1 GDSALPIGR
10 FAHSYGLETLLEDDP
25 GAGEPEI
32 GELVETLVIESVG
45 PLDGV
50 AVAHAHRAAGDVA
63 VLLRLDRAV
72 TARELFSPGR
82 AASTSCGRSLAAL
95 VPVVW
100 DAPSTSEFAELVGA
114 GRSDGNL
121 AVIEGA
127 LAWEL
132 GLDRRTAVAVEVRGF
147 A

>member
-1 GDSALPIGR
+1 MTDSALLAALQLGDSALPIGR

-63 VLLRLDRAV
+63 VLLRLDRAL
-72 TARELFSPGR
+72 TARKLFSPSR
-82 AASTSCGRSLAAL
+82 AA
-95 VPVVW
+95 VVR
-100 DAPSTSEFAELVGA
+100 A
-114 GRSDGNL
+114 
-121 AVIEGA
+121 
-127 LAWEL
+127 
-132 GLDRRTAVAVEVRGF
+132 
-147 A
+147 